1 MPATSKALLF
11 LLFAPLMATA
21 ASAAESPA
29 LAIPDRSFAL
39 GWAQH
44 HYLDRHRTLA
54 RTANDLE
61 SAATAFCKSPDAP
74 GLAALQ
80 DKWIATFLAWRRVD
94 GAGAAPSVIARTG
107 RMIDFRPARVRDVES
122 RIGRGEGP
130 APHNVAVRGLGT
142 LEYLLYGDAMA
153 DQVERLRQPARCSY
167 AAATAAMI
175 AVDVR
180 ELDAGWQQQL
190 ERLGGDTD
198 LPRRN
203 LLAENIGLMI
213 SGLDGALA
221 RFPKVRD
228 AAREAWPDW
237 RSGTTRAAIGAQLEG
252 FAEAWSG
259 TTDGRQRA
267 DTSLAAWM
275 AHQGHGAAAD
285 RVDLAFERTR
295 SAWQALPTQ
304 LDTPAADSARL
315 GFIDAVSALKAAMER
330 DVAGTLG
337 VVLGFNDNDGD

>member
-1 MPATSKALLF
+1 MPKILF
-11 LLFAPLMATA
+11 LLLVSPLMAAA
-21 ASAAESPA
+21 ASAAEPPA
-29 LAIPDRSFAL
+29 PLIPDRSFAL
-39 GWAQH
+39 GWAEQ
-44 HYLDRHRTLA
+44 HYLNRHRALT
-54 RTANDLE
+54 RTATELE
-61 SAATAFCKSPDAP
+61 ALTTAFCATPDAS

-80 DKWIATFLAWRRVD
+80 GKWVATFLAWRRVD

-122 RIGRGEGP
+122 RIARGEGP
-130 APHNVAVRGLGT
+130 APNNVAVRGLGT
-142 LEYLLYGDAMA
+142 LEYLLFGDALA
-153 DQVERLRQPARCSY
+153 DQVERLRHPARCTY
-167 AAATAAMI
+167 AAATATLI
-175 AVDVR
+175 AADVR
-180 ELDAGWQQQL
+180 ELDTGWQQQL
-190 ERLGGDTD
+190 ERLGGEID

-213 SGLDGALA
+213 SGLDGAVA

-252 FAEAWSG
+252 FTEAWSG
-259 TTDGRQRA
+259 STEGTQGA

-275 AHQGHGAAAD
+275 TRQGHAAAAA
-285 RVDLAFERTR
+285 RVDLALERAR
-295 SAWQALPTQ
+295 SAWQALPER
-304 LDTPAADSARL
+304 LDTPAADAARL
-315 GFIDAVSALKAAMER
+315 GFVDAVTALKAVMER